1 MSCFFV
7 TGTDTNVG
15 KTISS
20 RAIIQVLQQNNI
32 QIVGYKPIA
41 CSDRD
46 SLYGFSME
54 ERSDYGQEDNSDVLT
69 LMASTKE
76 SVSYQDIN
84 SYSFEHTMPILTED
98 NKRVQIEK
106 IDTQLKKL
114 KEKYQTVLV
123 EGTFG
128 WQTPMNNQI
137 RFSQWAKEHNMPV
150 ILVVGIKEGCIN
162 HALLSAQSIIQS
174 GLPLLGWVA
183 NRVNP
188 CVGHYAEL
196 IELLTREINA
206 PLLGKIPYVHKPEN
220 QDLGKFITNIEPLLS
235 IIKK

>member
-1 MSCFFV
+1 MACFFV

-20 RAIIQVLQQNNI
+20 RAIMQALQQNNI

-41 CSDRD
+41 CEDGE
-46 SLYGFSME
+46 SLYGLSIE
-54 ERSDYGQEDNSDVLT
+54 NRSDYGKEDNSDVLT

-76 SVSYQDIN
+76 DVSYKDIN
-84 SYSFEHTMPILTED
+84 SYTFEHTMPILTED
-98 NKRVQIEK
+98 NKRVRIEK
-106 IDTQLKKL
+106 INAQLKDL
-114 KEKYQTVLV
+114 REKYHTVLV

-128 WQTPMNNQI
+128 WQTPMNNQV

-162 HALLSAQSIIQS
+162 HALLSAQSILQS

-196 IELLTREINA
+196 IELLAREIDA
-206 PLLGKIPYVHKPEN
+206 PLLGQIPYVHKPEN
-220 QDLGKFITNIEPLLS
+220 QELGKFITNTAPLLS
-235 IIKK
+235 IVK